1 MTTALDSTTSSPA
14 YRDTLPPK
22 LRLELWKRTDR
33 RLSRGEILITNEQFV
48 RAMVRD
54 FRKVLQVKPDRHA
67 IEEMV
72 EMVQM
77 VNETRPET
85 YLTMGIKNAIT
96 KFFKDTEERTQG
108 QADAQEEMHSRT
120 KEMISQGQTALFLE
134 SIGVEVDD
142 AALNPRIETA
152 IVRIIDGKKL
162 KAAPPRRAS
171 SSGERRQ
178 RAHGRGA
185 TSHR

>member
-54 FRKVLQVKPDRHA
+54 FRKILQVKPDRHA

-72 EMVQM
+72 EM

-96 KFFKDTEERTQG
+96 KFFKDTEERT
-108 QADAQEEMHSRT
+108 
-120 KEMISQGQTALFLE
+120 
-134 SIGVEVDD
+134 
-142 AALNPRIETA
+142 
-152 IVRIIDGKKL
+152 
-162 KAAPPRRAS
+162 
-171 SSGERRQ
+171 
-178 RAHGRGA
+178 
-185 TSHR
+185 